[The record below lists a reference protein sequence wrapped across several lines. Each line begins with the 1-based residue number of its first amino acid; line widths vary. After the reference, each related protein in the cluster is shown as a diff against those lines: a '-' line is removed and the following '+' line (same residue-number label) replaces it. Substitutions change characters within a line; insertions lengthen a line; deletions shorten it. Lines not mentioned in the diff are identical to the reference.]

1 MCMRLA
7 FWISFSGH
15 KQKVDE
21 QTVADLLRRDF
32 VSELRETHV
41 GQAKKASTM
50 RFCTS
55 IARLTSFLSL
65 LLATMATQEASGAGT
80 GGQWSTNITY
90 ASDNYLQTYDV
101 FRPAEPPPSQQQ
113 SYWVIYIHG
122 GFFRDPLVLADSFHP
137 TVDILA
143 SALGHPSASHVAGY
157 ATLNYRLSQ
166 HANHTQ
172 PPETPAYDSRNASW
186 PEHLDDVLA
195 GIKQLQATYHFG
207 SNYLLAGHS
216 VGAQMALLVA
226 LKAKDKGIVAPR
238 MVLGLSG
245 IYDFPLI
252 HQDHPEYRNLTFNAM
267 KEGEEIAASPTTFPA
282 EAYEQAGV
290 ERVLLGH
297 SRDDGL
303 VPWNQVERMVGV
315 LEKAKR
321 GSDYVSVVELHGK
334 HNDIWR
340 DGKESSRAIQT
351 ALGLLHAL

>member
-1 MCMRLA
+1 
-7 FWISFSGH
+7 
-15 KQKVDE
+15 
-21 QTVADLLRRDF
+21 
-32 VSELRETHV
+32 
-41 GQAKKASTM
+41 
-50 RFCTS
+50 
-55 IARLTSFLSL
+55 
-65 LLATMATQEASGAGT
+65 MAAQENTDAGT
-80 GGQWSTNITY
+80 RGQWTTGIKY

-101 FRPAEPPPSQQQ
+101 FRPAEPPSSQQQ

-143 SALGHPSASHVAGY
+143 SPSDHSSASHVAGY
-157 ATLNYRLSQ
+157 ATLNYRLSK
-166 HANHTQ
+166 HTNHTQ
-172 PPETPAYDSRNASW
+172 PASTPTYELRNASW

-195 GIKQLQATYHFG
+195 SIKQLQATYKFG

-226 LKAKDKGIVAPR
+226 LKAKDKGVVAPR
-238 MVLGLSG
+238 LVLGLSG
-245 IYDFPLI
+245 VYDFPLI
-252 HQDHPEYRNLTFNAM
+252 HQDHPEYRKMTFNAM

-282 EAYEQAGV
+282 EAYEGAGV

-303 VPWNQVERMVGV
+303 VPWNQVEKMVGV

-321 GSDYVSVVELHGK
+321 GGASGGGDYVSVVELNGK

-340 DGKESSRAIQT
+340 DGKESSRAIQA
-351 ALGLLHAL
+351 ALELMDAL